1 MSFILL
7 NPAAEQKRQAGETK
21 GPVSKSKYFEN

>member
-1 MSFILL
+1 MSFTLL
-7 NPAAEQKRQAGETK
+7 NPAVERKKQAGETK